1 MSLAHR
7 ARENLL
13 ATAGLFLF
21 SSVVG
26 LVSGVG
32 LLARGVFAVLG
43 WGGPVGGTLAAL
55 VPAFVVGLF
64 VAVPVTWLSVLG
76 LSYGVLARLVPW
88 TRRTA
93 ARVRLAVEDLF
104 ADATR
109 FASRVALW
117 LGRKLRDV
125 ERDDRFGHF
134 PAVSAVADIVDP
146 RSNEDRAD
154 DRIERLNDRYL
165 AGDISEVELDR
176 RVESI
181 LDEEEV
187 GYADASALD
196 DALAVD
202 PDE

>member
-76 LSYGVLARLVPW
+76 LSYGVLAHLVPW

-125 ERDDRFGHF
+125 ERDDRFEHF

-165 AGDISEVELDR
+165 AGDISQVELDR

>member
-1 MSLAHR
+1 M
-7 ARENLL
+7 L

-26 LVSGVG
+26 VVSAVG
-32 LLARGVFAVLG
+32 LLARGVFAVVG

-64 VAVPVTWLSVLG
+64 VAVPVTWLSILG
-76 LSYGVLARLVPW
+76 LSYGAVARLVPW

-93 ARVRLAVEDLF
+93 HRVRLAVEDLF

-109 FASRVALW
+109 FTSRVVLW

-125 ERDDRFGHF
+125 ERDERFGHV
-134 PAVSAVADIVDP
+134 PAVSAVADVVDP
-146 RSNEDRAD
+146 RSNDERAD
-154 DRIERLNDRYL
+154 DRIDRLNDLYL

-181 LDEEEV
+181 LDEEDV

-196 DALAVD
+196 DALAVGSD
-202 PDE
+202 DD